1 MHHTGS
7 THDDHLYFITFPI
20 SLSLT
25 ILGMIS
31 YSLFVKKT
39 GCLSLGNNT
48 ADIRKPIKVHI
59 KNDLN
64 IESMKD
70 TKKSWFCSENKTK
83 MKKKNF

>member
-1 MHHTGS
+1 
-7 THDDHLYFITFPI
+7 
-20 SLSLT
+20 
-25 ILGMIS
+25 MIS

-39 GCLSLGNNT
+39 GCISLWNNT

-70 TKKSWFCSENKTK
+70 AKKSWFCSENKTR
-83 MKKKNF
+83 KKKTSKYLKSKHNCELK